1 MCMNKTFTQEDYLRI
16 IQEEEELLSRFSDRQ
31 VNQSQFSPSKSTINN
46 ILGFSKAL
54 SLQKSKSLK
63 YIEVVL
69 N

>member
-1 MCMNKTFTQEDYLRI
+1 MNKTFTQEDYLRI

-54 SLQKSKSLK
+54 CVHKPKNSKH
-63 YIEVVL
+63 IEVVL